1 VKLWYKPNTK
11 KALFF
16 IDMDIVET
24 DKNDLFE
31 IINNYRTKASQI
43 EQF

>member
-1 VKLWYKPNTK
+1 MEFKAK